1 MRTGA
6 LLLVAVSL
14 VTGTP
19 AAFEPVDLVAR
30 HEALTSASRSVGY
43 AARKRL
49 FEEFRS
55 DVEGRRGRLHG
66 VVTNVTTFRLD
77 DTGLDGTPR
86 GAAAIRWEHGGLVLP
101 SDPWQ
106 VGRDR
111 LAVRLGGRAEGTMLV
126 MRSGS
131 TVLYALAAEPALTD
145 GVRSGRRVVATVE
158 VVGLFESTYFGVLLG
173 LESGVSALAC
183 PSGHTFDADTGYR
196 YCPFDGAQ
204 LTVVTSGR
212 TAE

>member
-6 LLLVAVSL
+6 LLLVAASL
-14 VTGTP
+14 AIGTL
-19 AAFEPVDLVAR
+19 AASEPVDLVAR
-30 HEALTSASRSVGY
+30 LEAFTSASRSAGY
-43 AARKRL
+43 AARKRM
-49 FEEFRS
+49 FEEFRA

-101 SDPWQ
+101 SDPWPT
-106 VGRDR
+106 GRDR
-111 LAVRLGGRAEGTMLV
+111 LAVRLGGRTEGTMLV

-145 GVRSGRRVVATVE
+145 GVRSGQRVVATVD
-158 VVGLFESTYFGVLLG
+158 VIGLFESTYFGVLLG
-173 LESGVSALAC
+173 LESGVSARVC
-183 PSGHTFDADTGYR
+183 PSGHTFDLDTGYR

-204 LTVVTSGR
+204 LTVVTSGEP
-212 TAE
+212 AE